1 MAKAKSRGETKR
13 ATRQALLQAGL
24 AEIVE
29 RGLDA
34 PSLDSICARAGF
46 TRGAFYV
53 HFENR
58 DDFLEQ
64 LMEWVFGGFLDTI
77 VAADSGEASLQ
88 VVVERFV
95 DALKRGDLPLRQLGL
110 RFPQMLEAIQRLP
123 QVRER
128 FKTLNREAIE
138 RVSKRVLDG
147 QQRGTTRTD
156 VDAESFATFLVA
168 AAIGGMA
175 LHDAGVTLDLA
186 RVAEAILQVVES

>member
-1 MAKAKSRGETKR
+1 MEKPKSRDETKR
-13 ATRQALLQAGL
+13 ATRRALLEAGL

-53 HFENR
+53 HFANR
-58 DDFLEQ
+58 DDFLVQ
-64 LMEWVFGGFLDTI
+64 LMEWVFGNFIDTI
-77 VAADSGEASLQ
+77 IAADSSEASLQ
-88 VVVERFV
+88 VVIERFL
-95 DALKRGDLPLRQLGL
+95 DALARGDLPLRQLGL
-110 RFPQMLEAIQRLP
+110 RFNQMLEATQRLP

-128 FKTLNREAIE
+128 FNTLNREAIE

-147 QQRGTTRTD
+147 QQRGTTRAD
-156 VDAESFATFLVA
+156 VDAEAFATFLVA

-175 LHDAGVTLDLA
+175 LRDAGISLDLA
-186 RVAEAILQVVES
+186 RIAQSILQVVEG